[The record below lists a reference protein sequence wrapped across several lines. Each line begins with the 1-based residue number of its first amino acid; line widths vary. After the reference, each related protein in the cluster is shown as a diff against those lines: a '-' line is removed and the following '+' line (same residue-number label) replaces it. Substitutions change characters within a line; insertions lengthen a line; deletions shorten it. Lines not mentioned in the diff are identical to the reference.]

1 MSPYK
6 TQNYFVKQTSSAHP
20 IRFHYSI
27 FSHYD
32 IIIFPSPRFRVD
44 GGGGLW
50 GYVLIISMTYFLF
63 CKSKPSIST
72 YAHNFLQI
80 ASYLAKLQNNCLPNT
95 KQQLAKELYINIH
108 IHRALVDINVYS
120 SFLSRSVPRTQKKI
134 RLQWSCN
141 IYMLTN

>member
-6 TQNYFVKQTSSAHP
+6 TQNYFVKQTSAHP

-27 FSHYD
+27 FSRYD

-44 GGGGLW
+44 GGG
-50 GYVLIISMTYFLF
+50 YVLIISMTYFLF
-63 CKSKPSIST
+63 CRSKPRIST

-80 ASYLAKLQNNCLPNT
+80 ASYLAKLQNNFLPNT

-134 RLQWSCN
+134 RLQWSCI

>member
-6 TQNYFVKQTSSAHP
+6 TQNYFVKQTSAHP

-27 FSHYD
+27 FSRYD

-44 GGGGLW
+44 GGVG

-80 ASYLAKLQNNCLPNT
+80 ASNLTKLQNNCLPNT

-120 SFLSRSVPRTQKKI
+120 SFLSRSVPRTQKKLGYNGAAI
-134 RLQWSCN
+134 YTCLQ
-141 IYMLTN
+141 IEF

>member
-6 TQNYFVKQTSSAHP
+6 TQNYFVKQTSAHP

-27 FSHYD
+27 FSRYD

-44 GGGGLW
+44 GVG

-63 CKSKPSIST
+63 YKSKPSIST

-80 ASYLAKLQNNCLPNT
+80 ASYLAKLQNNFLPNT

>member
-6 TQNYFVKQTSSAHP
+6 TQNYFVKQTSAHP

-27 FSHYD
+27 FSRYD
-32 IIIFPSPRFRVD
+32 IISFPSPRFRVD
-44 GGGGLW
+44 GGGGGG

-63 CKSKPSIST
+63 CKSKPSILT

-80 ASYLAKLQNNCLPNT
+80 ASYLAKLQNNCL
-95 KQQLAKELYINIH
+95 KELYINIH
-108 IHRALVDINVYS
+108 KHRALVDINVYS